1 MRVDFPSKKTACLL
15 ALGLCFTPVIAQEV
29 GSSAELSAVEAFNKI
44 NDIKVLAQK
53 AALPSLTGDEKFVLR
68 ESWWG
73 GSIEPGKAKLH
84 QVQLFKRNSY
94 RFWLAV
100 PDRRAGLNL
109 NVYDSTGQLIKTELS
124 EIDGTNIVTL
134 QVSPEATGIYF
145 VRISLKT
152 TIEIPQDYAVIYA
165 YR

>member
-1 MRVDFPSKKTACLL
+1 MRVDLPLKKISCLL
-15 ALGLCFTPVIAQEV
+15 ALGLLASPVIAQE
-29 GSSAELSAVEAFNKI
+29 GEPSAEPSAVEAFNKI

-53 AALPSLTGDEKFVLR
+53 AALPSLAGDEMFVLR

-100 PDRRAGLNL
+100 PDRRAELNL
-109 NVYDSTGQLIKTELS
+109 NVYDSTGQLVKTELF

-134 QVSPEATGIYF
+134 LVSPEVTGIYF
-145 VRISLKT
+145 VRVSLKT
-152 TIEIPQDYAVIYA
+152 SIEIPQDYAVIYA

>member
-1 MRVDFPSKKTACLL
+1 MRINSRLKRSASLL
-15 ALGLCFTPVIAQEV
+15 ALGLLVSPVLAQDGEP
-29 GSSAELSAVEAFNKI
+29 SAVEAFNKI

-53 AALPSLTGDEKFVLR
+53 AALPALAGDEKFVLR

-73 GSIEPGKAKLH
+73 GSIDPGKAKLH

-100 PDRRAGLNL
+100 PDRRAELNL
-109 NVYDSTGQLIKTELS
+109 NVYDGSGQLVQTELS
-124 EIDGTNIVTL
+124 EIDGSNIVTL
-134 QVSPEATGIYF
+134 IVSPEVTGIYF
-145 VRISLKT
+145 VRVSLKT
-152 TIEIPQDYAVIYA
+152 TIEVPQDYAVIYA